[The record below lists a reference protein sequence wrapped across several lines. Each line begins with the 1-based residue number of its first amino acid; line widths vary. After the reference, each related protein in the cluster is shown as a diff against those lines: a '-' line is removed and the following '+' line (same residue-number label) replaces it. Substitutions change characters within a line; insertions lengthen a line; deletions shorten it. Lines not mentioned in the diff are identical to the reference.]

1 MTIAQLHERFLACTG
16 TCTDTRQI
24 TAGSLFFALKGPNFD
39 ANAYAA
45 QALEKGCRYAVVDD
59 PAVAVDDR
67 YLLVPDVLK
76 ALQDLA
82 THHRRQFGIP
92 VVAITGSNGKTTTK
106 ELVHAV
112 LSADRPTLATTGNLN
127 NHIGVPL
134 TLLRLTE
141 EHRIA
146 IIEMGANKVGDI
158 AELTAIAEPTHGL
171 ITNIGRAHLEGFGSF
186 EGVITAKTELYGWV
200 KDHDGALFVNGDD
213 PLLMRHS
220 EGLRRVIY
228 GNSEAF
234 DTRGSL
240 AEAGPFLGVAFRG
253 QDEATHTARTRLVG
267 GYNLPNALAAIAIG
281 QHFGVKDATI
291 KQALEAYSPGNNRSQ
306 FVDTGRNQLVLD
318 AYNANPTSMKAA
330 LENFAAMTSDC
341 PKLAILGGMKE
352 LGPDS
357 PAEHQAVV
365 DLVQALGLEAIYVGP
380 EFLELG
386 PAGALTYC
394 TAEEALNALQ
404 ERPVEGRLILVKGSR
419 GTKLEGVV
427 PAL

>member
-1 MTIAQLHERFLACTG
+1 M
-16 TCTDTRQI
+16 
-24 TAGSLFFALKGPNFD
+24 
-39 ANAYAA
+39 
-45 QALEKGCRYAVVDD
+45 
-59 PAVAVDDR
+59 
-67 YLLVPDVLK
+67 
-76 ALQDLA
+76 
-82 THHRRQFGIP
+82 
-92 VVAITGSNGKTTTK
+92 
-106 ELVHAV
+106 
-112 LSADRPTLATTGNLN
+112 
-127 NHIGVPL
+127 
-134 TLLRLTE
+134 
-141 EHRIA
+141 
-146 IIEMGANKVGDI
+146 
-158 AELTAIAEPTHGL
+158 
-171 ITNIGRAHLEGFGSF
+171 
-186 EGVITAKTELYGWV
+186 
-200 KDHDGALFVNGDD
+200 
-213 PLLMRHS
+213 
-220 EGLRRVIY
+220 
-228 GNSEAF
+228 
-234 DTRGSL
+234 
-240 AEAGPFLGVAFRG
+240 
-253 QDEATHTARTRLVG
+253 HTASTRLVG
-267 GYNLPNALAAIAIG
+267 GYNLPNALVAIAIG